1 MIITF
6 ADLKK
11 ACSLSDKK
19 IIKKLRKYDKI
30 FFESCF
36 LYNEKIRKIDSIDD
50 YIFDLPATI
59 IDEIIILLNK

>member
-1 MIITF
+1 MLISF
-6 ADLKK
+6 ADLKN
-11 ACSLSDKK
+11 ACLLSDKK
-19 IIKKLRKYDKI
+19 IIKRLKEYDKI

-36 LYNEKIRKIDSIDD
+36 LYNEKIRKTDSIDD